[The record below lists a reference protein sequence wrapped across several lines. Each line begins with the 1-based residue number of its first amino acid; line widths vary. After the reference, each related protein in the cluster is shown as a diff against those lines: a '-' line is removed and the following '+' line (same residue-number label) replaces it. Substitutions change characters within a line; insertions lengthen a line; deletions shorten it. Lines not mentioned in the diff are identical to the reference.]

1 MSNEAT
7 VSSASPTTSS
17 AAGTS
22 TVPKD
27 SEKLESVL
35 NWLTVP
41 NAPIPSDP
49 QIEQQAD
56 AVLGTLMSA
65 DATNVATIA
74 QHRQS
79 FESMGSE
86 LQKESGRRSQMLKQ
100 PVAKLYENAV
110 EGGPV
115 ANALV
120 DLKMKVEELD
130 PGQMDLEA
138 GWVTRTMGK
147 LPFVGTPLKR
157 YFSKYESSKTAL
169 DSIIRSLRDGKDTL
183 QRDNVTLN
191 DDQKAMRL
199 LCEKIEKTINLGQ
212 LIDAKLINMLERE
225 LNQTD
230 PRYTVVQNE
239 WLFPL
244 RQRIMDLQQQLA
256 VNQQGI
262 LSLDL
267 IIRNNIEL
275 MRGVDR
281 AVNVTVSALQV
292 AVTLALA
299 LANQR
304 ITLEKIQAVNETT
317 DKLIAQNAKNLR
329 TQGAEIHKMAAG
341 TSLNME
347 TLKQAFA
354 DIRGALEDVASFRQ
368 QALPQMAANIKELDK
383 LTEDTSK
390 AIADMEKAKQMSSV
404 IQQELGQIQ

>member
-1 MSNEAT
+1 MSTE
-7 VSSASPTTSS
+7 VS
-17 AAGTS
+17 AATI
-22 TVPKD
+22 TQAP
-27 SEKLESVL
+27 EKLESVL
-35 NWLTVP
+35 NWLSVP
-41 NAPIPSDP
+41 NAPAPTDP
-49 QIEQQAD
+49 EIEQQAQT
-56 AVLGTLMSA
+56 VVGTLLNA
-65 DATNVATIA
+65 DATNVSTIA

-79 FESMGSE
+79 FESMGAE
-86 LQKESGRRSQMLKQ
+86 LQKESGRRSEMLKQ
-100 PVAKLYENAV
+100 PVHKLYENAV

-130 PGQMDLEA
+130 PGQMDLKA
-138 GWVTRTMGK
+138 GWVSRTMGK

-169 DSIIRSLRDGKDTL
+169 DAIIRSLRDGKDNL

-191 DDQKAMRL
+191 DDQKAMRV

-212 LIDAKLINMLERE
+212 LIDTKLSSLLERE

-230 PRYTVVQNE
+230 PRYTVIQNE

-262 LSLDL
+262 LSLEL
-267 IIRNNIEL
+267 IIRNNVEL

-354 DIRGALEDVASFRQ
+354 DIRGALEDVATFRQ
-368 QALPQMAANIKELDK
+368 QALPQMATNIKELDK
-383 LTEDTSK
+383 LTEETSK

-404 IQQELGQIQ
+404 IQKELGQI